1 MKPLMALIAV
11 ALFLVAL
18 GLWLVWPQKAAFE
31 SRAVSVEEEILEE
44 PQPPPV
50 TAPASEVKP
59 RSSEPEQVLDQREV
73 LRVLEEVAKNEQA
86 LEDWDQRLAL
96 ACKNLVKG
104 KKYEAA
110 QQCYQLR
117 LARNPEDGQVYLER
131 GILHA
136 RMAKRVESYWDYVK
150 FLELEPDHSQA
161 PQVRRI
167 VGQYEEWASGVK
179 NPKREETDYRQ
190 EIADLAKVLY
200 EEAYVLKASNPEA
213 ALKKLDQIRRLLEHL
228 PEEYQ
233 TYMGKAER
241 LTKRIESGL

>member
-1 MKPLMALIAV
+1 MRAWMILTTIAV
-11 ALFLVAL
+11 LLVAV
-18 GLWLVWPQKAAFE
+18 GIWLVSSRSQEAEAPVEPGEGIAA
-31 SRAVSVEEEILEE
+31 EEKVPTPE
-44 PQPPPV
+44 
-50 TAPASEVKP
+50 TAPTRDLQPESP
-59 RSSEPEQVLDQREV
+59 RPRTALDQTEV
-73 LRVLEEVAKNEQA
+73 LRALEEVANNQQA
-86 LEDWDQRLAL
+86 LEDWDQQLAQ

-110 QQCYQLR
+110 QQCYHLR
-117 LARNPEDGQVYLER
+117 LARNPEDGQAYLER

-161 PQVRRI
+161 PQVRKI
-167 VGQYEEWASGVK
+167 VGQYEEWASGMK
-179 NPKREETDYRQ
+179 NPIREETDYRQ

-241 LTKRIESGL
+241 LTERIESGR